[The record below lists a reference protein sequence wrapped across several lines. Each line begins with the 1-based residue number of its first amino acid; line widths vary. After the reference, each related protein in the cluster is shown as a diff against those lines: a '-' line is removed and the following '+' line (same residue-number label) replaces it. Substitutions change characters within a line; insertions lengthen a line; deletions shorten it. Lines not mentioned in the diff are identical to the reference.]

1 MALGLL
7 SMSPFL
13 GTRHTSK
20 SMFLIRARAKIAM
33 MELFLLTG
41 AQLTQQQCCTGVFYE
56 CGKIVL
62 DIVIVIILTSSCH
75 LDVSN
80 TVLTYKA

>member
-13 GTRHTSK
+13 GTWHTSK

-56 CGKIVL
+56 CGKIV
-62 DIVIVIILTSSCH
+62 IVIILTSSCH